1 MGSHVSTQPTLR
13 SLEPLLT
20 AESKRLLQIDL
31 ERVCLEN
38 IQTCILVANLC
49 VAHENPSSEFL
60 FFRKLSPPFHARMGV
75 FRAVQMLMLDE
86 TIGTAIAMM
95 QLIEPRTGQENDNEV
110 SHELRIRIWW
120 ALFAADNWCS
130 SSLGFPRQMKDW
142 PRPTRLPMEER
153 LFADMDPDEPL
164 TGPNEPCKSP
174 GLWAHMAT
182 LIEVFSPIQELNW
195 RAANSEG
202 LHPDQ
207 IEEDTYQL
215 AQLLDNW
222 EMSLPHDVQL
232 TESNLIEHSKQGTGG
247 IFMGLHLGFHHY
259 ATLLFYQYLDKQ
271 STMTMRAQQFATR
284 CKHHALSYST
294 WLARGR
300 RQPGCEAVYPTIA
313 HMAIVSSSVLLHTLL
328 FGEENELAQSRQCL
342 EANFQALLELEDYWP
357 IVKTMVK
364 LPFPQKSPFLLWLT
378 IFQD

>member
-1 MGSHVSTQPTLR
+1 
-13 SLEPLLT
+13 
-20 AESKRLLQIDL
+20 
-31 ERVCLEN
+31 
-38 IQTCILVANLC
+38 
-49 VAHENPSSEFL
+49 
-60 FFRKLSPPFHARMGV
+60 
-75 FRAVQMLMLDE
+75 
-86 TIGTAIAMM
+86 MM

-142 PRPTRLPMEER
+142 PRPARLPMEER

-164 TGPNEPCKSP
+164 MGSNEPCKSP

-182 LIEVFSPIQELNW
+182 LLEVFSPIQELNW

-222 EMSLPHDVQL
+222 EMSLPPDVQL
-232 TESNLIEHSKQGTGG
+232 TESSLIEHSKQGTGG

-259 ATLLFYQYLDKQ
+259 ATLLFYQYLDKR

-300 RQPGCEAVYPTIA
+300 RQSGCEAVYPTIA

-328 FGEENELAQSRQCL
+328 FGEEDELAQSRQCL
-342 EANFQALLELEDYWP
+342 EANFQALLELEEYWP

-364 LPFPQKSPFLLWLT
+364 LPFPRKVLL
-378 IFQD
+378 FFG